1 MKLTKKVVE
10 ALEAQ
15 ATDRFYWDESPKGF
29 GVKVTGKG
37 KKVFVVQT
45 RLNGRTRRA
54 TIGEF
59 GSPWSVDQAREE
71 ALSLL
76 SQFVRGR
83 DPVLEKKAARVRGI
97 TVRELSER
105 YWNEANQHKKS
116 STLDVERGLMK
127 RHILPLLGERVVS
140 ELTTSDVQQ
149 FHQRVAKGETAVD
162 EKTKARGR
170 AIVKGGK
177 GTSNRTLDLLSSML
191 SFAVDVDARPDNPAR
206 SVKKFKLKTHDR
218 QLTEEELGR
227 LGEALATLA
236 ASGVSEFAIAALRF
250 LALTGCRRGE
260 ALSLQWSWIDKRNG
274 IAKLPDSKTGQ
285 KILVLGEAALF
296 LLDDIPRRAD
306 SPLVFPSSAG
316 GTTPISI
323 QKIWRKASKL
333 AAISD
338 VRLHDLRHN
347 FASEAVSAGQSLYIV
362 GKLLGHSQQQTTQR
376 YAHLA
381 ANPVKAA
388 ADATSSSLARQ
399 MIGKVPAPDHSPE

>member
-10 ALEAQ
+10 AMEAQ
-15 ATDRFYWDESPKGF
+15 AADRFYWDESPKGF

-54 TIGEF
+54 TIGEY

-76 SQFVRGR
+76 SQFARGR

-105 YWNEANQHKKS
+105 YWDEANQHKKS

-149 FHQRVAKGETAVD
+149 FHQRVAKGDTAVD

-227 LGEALATLA
+227 LGEALAALA
-236 ASGVSEFAIAALRF
+236 TSGVSEYAIGALRF

-260 ALSLQWSWIDKRNG
+260 ALSLQWSWIDKRHG

-285 KILVLGEAALF
+285 KVLVLGEAALL
-296 LLDDIPRRAD
+296 LLDGIPRRAD
-306 SPLVFPSSAG
+306 SLLVFPSSAG

-323 QKIWRKASKL
+323 QKIWRKVCKL
-333 AAISD
+333 AAISEI
-338 VRLHDLRHN
+338 RLHDLRHN
-347 FASEAVSAGQSLYIV
+347 FASEAVSSGQSLYIV
-362 GKLLGHSQQQTTQR
+362 GKLLGHNQQQTTQR

-388 ADATSSSLARQ
+388 ADATSSSMARQ
-399 MIGKVPAPDHSPE
+399 MLGKVPAPKQ

>member
-1 MKLTKKVVE
+1 MKLTKKFVE
-10 ALEAQ
+10 GLDAEA
-15 ATDRFYWDESPKGF
+15 ADRFYWDESPKGF
-29 GVKVTGKG
+29 GVKVTAKG

-76 SQFVRGR
+76 SQFARGK

-105 YWNEANQHKKS
+105 YWNEANHHKKS

-127 RHILPLLGERVVS
+127 RHILPLLGDKVVAD
-140 ELTTSDVQQ
+140 LTTSDVQL
-149 FHQRVAKGETAVD
+149 FHQRVAKGDTAAD

-170 AIVKGGK
+170 AIVKGGR

-191 SFAVDVDARPDNPAR
+191 SFAVAVDVRPENPAR
-206 SVKKFKLKTHDR
+206 GVKKFKLKTHDR

-227 LGEALATLA
+227 LGEALATLGA
-236 ASGVSEFAIAALRF
+236 DGVSEFAIGALRF

-260 ALSLQWSWIDKRNG
+260 ALNLQWPWIDKRNG

-285 KILVLGEAALF
+285 KILVLGEAALS
-296 LLDDIPRRAD
+296 LLDTIPRRTD

-316 GTTPISI
+316 GNIPISI
-323 QKIWRKASKL
+323 QKIWRKACKV

-338 VRLHDLRHN
+338 IRLHDLRHN
-347 FASEAVSAGQSLYIV
+347 FASEAVSSGQSLYIV

-376 YAHLA
+376 YSHLA

-388 ADATSSSLARQ
+388 ADTTSSSLARQ
-399 MIGKVPAPDHSPE
+399 MLGKVPLQKQRPE